1 MFDYKFKNQGIL
13 FSCYLVFT
21 QMARFTNFF
30 FLFPIFFF
38 FLVYTFFLNKIAIFT
53 ALVFSYD
60 LIPIFSFFTAFF
72 SFNIP
77 IFSLLTAFFFSINGS
92 HFIFYHL
99 YIYIY
104 ITETFEAPTI
114 FHIIILIYKKNLI
127 FKLNRKYYMKPLTN
141 PTIAYKFFVKH
152 ENISLPKKY

>member
-21 QMARFTNFF
+21 QMARFTDFFFFSQNFF
-30 FLFPIFFF
+30 FFSLYLFSKQ
-38 FLVYTFFLNKIAIFT
+38 NCKIHGI
-53 ALVFSYD
+53 VFSYD

-92 HFIFYHL
+92 HFIFYH
-99 YIYIY
+99 IYIY
-104 ITETFEAPTI
+104 ITETFETPTI
-114 FHIIILIYKKNLI
+114 FHIIILIYKKN
-127 FKLNRKYYMKPLTN
+127 
-141 PTIAYKFFVKH
+141 
-152 ENISLPKKY
+152 